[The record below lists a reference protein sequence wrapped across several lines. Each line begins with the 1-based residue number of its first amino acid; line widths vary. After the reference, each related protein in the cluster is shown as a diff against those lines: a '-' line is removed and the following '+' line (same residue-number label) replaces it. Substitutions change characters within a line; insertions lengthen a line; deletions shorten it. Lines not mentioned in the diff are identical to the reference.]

1 MRAQVQ
7 MVSLPQKGIEVILEG
22 NLTRL
27 FFDFE
32 KAELPVMEGETAPD
46 DIYECES
53 VDVKGRSYSD
63 MVSGIINDRYPAD
76 RYQAVMANYENAKD
90 ENSEI
95 TAEKRAEYLAEYA
108 AYQDWRSHAK
118 EIASSALEII
128 GG

>member
-1 MRAQVQ
+1 

>member
-118 EIASSALEII
+118 EIASSAL
-128 GG
+128 